1 MRAMQYGPA
10 YFKLCDEAGHMPS
23 PQIVPSAQAAIFSAP
38 RPAPP
43 AAEALPTPK
52 PAPRPSRPGAK
63 RQMDEMFATIDI
75 DDGDAEGGPLPVAPD
90 DISLQVMCNDVY
102 GLLNPATCKVVHK
115 GQTMTATQF
124 EAFAGS
130 GSAKK
135 WKSSLR
141 IVPGQVPECPHGA
154 TSSCETAPP
163 RSHAP
168 LRTDLGSGGA
178 VW

>member
-1 MRAMQYGPA
+1 
-10 YFKLCDEAGHMPS
+10 MPS